1 MAHPTR
7 QTTSER
13 PVAGQARDR
22 SGLNRWAW
30 HTEAVS
36 QTVEGA
42 AQPAKRGRPGFDR
55 SGLLDAA
62 VAVFN
67 ESGYDAT
74 SVSAL
79 AARLGLSKAALY
91 HHFSSK
97 EEILETALSE
107 ALDGLEGVIVRTQ
120 SVVPSERLAAVL
132 EGAVRVLAAHLPAV
146 TLLLRVRGNSE
157 IERRALERRRAFD
170 QQVTGIVRAAQEEG
184 TVRDDVDASVATRL
198 LFGMVNSLVEWYR
211 PGGAEDAD
219 ALARDV
225 LTVALDGLRTR

>member
-1 MAHPTR
+1 M
-7 QTTSER
+7 
-13 PVAGQARDR
+13 
-22 SGLNRWAW
+22 
-30 HTEAVS
+30 S
-36 QTVEGA
+36 QTVSG
-42 AQPAKRGRPGFDR
+42 PAEPARRGRPGYDR
-55 SGLLDAA
+55 RGLLDAA

-74 SVSAL
+74 SVAAL
-79 AARLGLSKAALY
+79 ATRLGLSKAALY

-97 EEILETALSE
+97 EEILESALGE
-107 ALDGLEGVIVRTQ
+107 ALDGLEGVLADTRTIV
-120 SVVPSERLAAVL
+120 PGDRLAAVL

-170 QQVTGIVRAAQEEG
+170 QEVTRIVRAAQDEG
-184 TVRDDVDASVATRL
+184 AVRSDVDASVATRL

>member
-1 MAHPTR
+1 MTDAAR
-7 QTTSER
+7 RDGE
-13 PVAGQARDR
+13 PVR
-22 SGLNRWAW
+22 
-30 HTEAVS
+30 
-36 QTVEGA
+36 
-42 AQPAKRGRPGFDR
+42 RGRPGYDR
-55 SGLLDAA
+55 RGLLDAA

-74 SVSAL
+74 SVAAL
-79 AARLGLSKAALY
+79 ATRLGLSKAALY

-97 EEILETALSE
+97 EEILETALGE
-107 ALDGLEGVIVRTQ
+107 ALDGLEGVLADTRT
-120 SVVPSERLAAVL
+120 VVPSERLAAVL
-132 EGAVRVLAAHLPAV
+132 EGAVRVLAAHLPSV

-157 IERRALERRRAFD
+157 VERRALERRRAFD
-170 QQVTGIVRAAQEEG
+170 QEVTGIVRAAQDDG
-184 TVRDDVDASVATRL
+184 AVRPDVDASVATRL

>member
-1 MAHPTR
+1 M
-7 QTTSER
+7 SES
-13 PVAGQARDR
+13 AR
-22 SGLNRWAW
+22 
-30 HTEAVS
+30 
-36 QTVEGA
+36 
-42 AQPAKRGRPGFDR
+42 RGRPGYDR
-55 SGLLDAA
+55 RGLLDAA

-74 SVSAL
+74 SVAAL

-97 EEILETALSE
+97 EEILETALGE
-107 ALDGLEGVIVRTQ
+107 ALDGLEGVLTETDAVR
-120 SVVPSERLAAVL
+120 PGDRLAAVL
-132 EGAVRVLAAHLPAV
+132 QGAVGVLVAHLPSV

-157 IERRALERRRAFD
+157 VERRALERRRAFD
-170 QQVTGIVRAAQEEG
+170 QAVTAIVREAQHEG
-184 TVRDDVDASVATRL
+184 AVRADVDASVATRL

-211 PGGAEDAD
+211 PGGPEDAE

>member
-1 MAHPTR
+1 MTDA
-7 QTTSER
+7 
-13 PVAGQARDR
+13 ARRD
-22 SGLNRWAW
+22 G
-30 HTEAVS
+30 E
-36 QTVEGA
+36 
-42 AQPAKRGRPGFDR
+42 PARRGRPGYDR
-55 SGLLDAA
+55 RGLLDAA

-74 SVSAL
+74 SVAAL
-79 AARLGLSKAALY
+79 ATRLGLSKAALY

-97 EEILETALSE
+97 EELLETALGE
-107 ALDGLEGVIVRTQ
+107 ALDGLEGVLADTRTI
-120 SVVPSERLAAVL
+120 VPSERLAAVL
-132 EGAVRVLAAHLPAV
+132 EGAVRVLAAHLPSV

-157 IERRALERRRAFD
+157 VERRALERRRAFD
-170 QQVTGIVRAAQEEG
+170 QEVTGIVRAAQDDG
-184 TVRDDVDASVATRL
+184 AVRSDVDASVATRL

>member
-1 MAHPTR
+1 M
-7 QTTSER
+7 
-13 PVAGQARDR
+13 
-22 SGLNRWAW
+22 
-30 HTEAVS
+30 S
-36 QTVEGA
+36 QTVSGQTE
-42 AQPAKRGRPGFDR
+42 PARRGRPGYDR
-55 SGLLDAA
+55 RGLLDAA
-62 VAVFN
+62 IAVFN

-74 SVSAL
+74 SVAAL
-79 AARLGLSKAALY
+79 ATRLGLSKAALY

-97 EEILETALSE
+97 EEILESALGE
-107 ALDGLEGVIVRTQ
+107 ALDGLEGVLVDTRDIVA
-120 SVVPSERLAAVL
+120 SERLAAVL

-170 QQVTGIVRAAQEEG
+170 QEVTRIVREAQREG
-184 TVRDDVDASVATRL
+184 AVRADVDASVATRL

-219 ALARDV
+219 ALAGDV